1 MRSSDIPID
10 ELLKRL
16 HLANARRLW
25 PELVQRAEREQWGF
39 ERFLGVLVSEEV
51 AQRKGTRLRRV
62 TAQARFPFL
71 KTIDDFDFTHQ
82 SMVRLSLL
90 GSALSADFVTE
101 GRSLILS
108 GKTGRGKTHLAIAI
122 SYRAIQNGFDAL
134 FTTAAAL
141 IDDLSR
147 ASREGR
153 MREALAVYT
162 HPDVLVCDEVGYLT
176 YGSDAANVLFHVVNE
191 RHLKRRSMIFTT
203 NKALS
208 TWGHVLHDSDLAA
221 AIIDRILERGRLLTL
236 DGPSMRT
243 RHLDLDGAAATE
255 MGSETSRAT
264 APDGAEQRGS
274 GGAAPGEAETLA
286 RFSGMDRAD
295 FPEPTLVAGLSGL
308 DPRLQLVAS
317 PEDAANRSSPNHTP
331 SLGEGPPRVYLS

>member
-1 MRSSDIPID
+1 MSPTDIPID

-25 PELVQRAEREQWGF
+25 RSLVERAEKEQWSY
-39 ERFLGVLVSEEV
+39 EHFLSVLVSEEV

-90 GSALSADFVTE
+90 GSSLSADFVTE

-122 SYRAIQNGFDAL
+122 AYRAIQNGFDAL

-153 MREALAVYT
+153 MREALATYT

-191 RHLKRRSMIFTT
+191 RHLKRRSMLFTT
-203 NKALS
+203 NKPLS
-208 TWGHVLHDSDLAA
+208 AWGRVLHDDDLAET
-221 AIIDRILERGRLLTL
+221 IVDRILERGRLLTL

-243 RHLDLDGAAATE
+243 FHLHLDGPSVEAETL
-255 MGSETSRAT
+255 GSVTPRAN
-264 APDGAEQRGS
+264 ARDGAELPGS
-274 GGAAPGEAETLA
+274 GGAAPGQTDHLA
-286 RFSGMDRAD
+286 RFSGTKRAD
-295 FPEPTLVAGLSGL
+295 FPEPTA
-308 DPRLQLVAS
+308 
-317 PEDAANRSSPNHTP
+317 
-331 SLGEGPPRVYLS
+331 